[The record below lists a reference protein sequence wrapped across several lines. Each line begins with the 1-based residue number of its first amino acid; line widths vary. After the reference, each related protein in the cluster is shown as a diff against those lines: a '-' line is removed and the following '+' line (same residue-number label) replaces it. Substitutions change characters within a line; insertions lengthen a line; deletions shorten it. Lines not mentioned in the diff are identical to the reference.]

1 MIKMGARQNQGVSRL
16 RGHYVIAGCFTVIAA
31 TDLAH
36 ARPKKPIAAEDTLV
50 AKITCQDFQ
59 KHFDGKWTS
68 SPNARIGKLD
78 FSSHTFGIGEVEI
91 GGADLAIVLNQKCV
105 TKKRPQPG

>member
-1 MIKMGARQNQGVSRL
+1 MIKMGARQNLGVSRL

-36 ARPKKPIAAEDTLV
+36 ARPKKPIATVDPLA

-59 KHFDGKWTS
+59 KHSDGKWTS
-68 SPNARIGKLD
+68 SLNARIGKLD
-78 FSSHTFGIGEVEI
+78 FSSHTFGVGEVEI
-91 GGADLAIVLNQKCV
+91 GGADLAVVLNQKCV
-105 TKKRPQPG
+105 TKPRPQPG